1 MTNKERSLAIIET
14 LHPAIREKAKAFYQ
28 TCEFAKKPI
37 LIYCGMRTPN
47 EQAVLYAQGRTTE
60 GKIVTYAKPYQSWHN
75 FALAFDFC
83 LLDKTGTKSIWNT
96 SVDLDNNK
104 ISDWMEVIKIAKE
117 LGFESG
123 IDFKNQDAPHLQ
135 MRFGLTTSQAYDRI
149 LKGKTENGFIKIV

>member
-14 LHPAIREKAKAFYQ
+14 LHPLIREKAKKFYI

-37 LIYCGMRTPN
+37 LIYCGIRTPN

-83 LLDKTGTKSIWNT
+83 LLDKTGTKSVWDT
-96 SVDLDNNK
+96 KVDLDNNK
-104 ISDWMEVIKIAKE
+104 ISDWLEVVKIAKE

-123 IDFKNQDAPHLQ
+123 IDFKSQDAPHLQ
-135 MRFGLTTSQAYDRI
+135 MRFGLTTAQAYAKI
-149 LKGKTENGFIKIV
+149 KKGQTENGFIKI